1 VLYWLL
7 YPLHDQWILFN
18 VLRYITFRSA
28 YAMVTAL
35 VISFLL
41 GPWVMRKLRALQG
54 RAAVREDTPV
64 THQIKVGTPSMGGLL
79 ILGSIV
85 VPVLLWGDLG
95 NRYVQL
101 VLLSTVWMG
110 LIGFLDDY
118 LKMVRRKGLV
128 ARTKL
133 VGQIGLGLAIGA
145 ILYFAP
151 LQPDLAT
158 RTSVPFLK
166 HVNPDLGWFYI
177 VFVAFVIT
185 GVSNAV
191 NLADGLD
198 GLAIGL
204 CALAFLAYAGLAYV
218 TGNRIFAE
226 YLNILYLRG
235 GGELT
240 VFCLAAVGAALG
252 FLWYNTH
259 PAQMFMGDTGS
270 LALGGALGT
279 VAVLVKKEFLL
290 LVIGGVLVAEALSV
304 MIQVLSYRWRRK
316 RVFRMAPLHHH
327 FELMGW
333 PETKIVVRFWI
344 IAALLVMLSLSTI
357 KLQ

>member
-1 VLYWLL
+1 MLYWLL
-7 YPLHDQWILFN
+7 YPLHDLFIAFN
-18 VLRYITFRSA
+18 VVRYITFRSA

-64 THQIKVGTPSMGGLL
+64 THQVKVGTPSMGGLL
-79 ILGSIV
+79 VVGSIV
-85 VPVLLWGDLG
+85 VPVLLWGDLS
-95 NRYVQL
+95 NRYVLL
-101 VLLSTVWMG
+101 VLATTVCMG
-110 LIGFLDDY
+110 AIGFLDDM
-118 LKMVRRKGLV
+118 LKLLRRQGLV
-128 ARTKL
+128 GRYKLTGQIL
-133 VGQIGLGLAIGA
+133 VGLGVGCA
-145 ILYFAP
+145 LYFFPA
-151 LQPDLAT
+151 QPELAS

-166 HVNPDLGWFYI
+166 NVNPDLGIFYV
-177 VFVAFVIT
+177 VFVALVIT
-185 GVSNAV
+185 GASNAV

-198 GLAIGL
+198 GLATGL

-226 YLNILYLRG
+226 YLNIPYLRG
-235 GGELT
+235 GGEVT
-240 VFCLAAVGAALG
+240 VFCMAAVGAALG

-259 PAQMFMGDTGS
+259 PAEMFMGDTGS
-270 LALGGALGT
+270 LALGGALGA

-290 LVIGGVLVAEALSV
+290 VVIGGVLVAEALSV

-344 IAALLVMLSLSTI
+344 IAALLVMLSLSTL

>member
-7 YPLHDQWILFN
+7 YPLHDQLIVFN

-85 VPVLLWGDLG
+85 VPVLLWGDLA

-101 VLLSTVWMG
+101 VLATTVCMG
-110 LIGFLDDY
+110 GIGFVDDY
-118 LKMVRRKGLV
+118 LKLVRKEGLV
-128 ARTKL
+128 GRYKLAGQIL
-133 VGQIGLGLAIGA
+133 VGLGVGA
-145 ILYFAP
+145 VLYFFP
-151 LQPDLAT
+151 LQPEFST
-158 RTSVPFLK
+158 QTSVPFLK
-166 HVNPDLGWFYI
+166 NVNPDLGIFYI
-177 VFVAFVIT
+177 VFVAVVIT
-185 GVSNAV
+185 GSSNAV

-218 TGNRIFAE
+218 TGNRIFAD

-235 GGELT
+235 GGEVT
-240 VFCLAAVGAALG
+240 VFCMAAVGAALG

-259 PAQMFMGDTGS
+259 PAEMFMGDTGS
-270 LALGGALGT
+270 LALGGALGA
-279 VAVLVKKEFLL
+279 VAVLVKKELL
-290 LVIGGVLVAEALSV
+290 LVLIGGVLVAEALSV
-304 MIQVLSYRWRRK
+304 MIQVSSYRWRRK

-327 FELMGW
+327 FELLGW

>member
-1 VLYWLL
+1 
-7 YPLHDQWILFN
+7 
-18 VLRYITFRSA
+18 
-28 YAMVTAL
+28 
-35 VISFLL
+35 
-41 GPWVMRKLRALQG
+41 MRRLRALQG

-64 THQIKVGTPSMGGLL
+64 THQMKVGTPSMGGLL

-101 VLLSTVWMG
+101 VLATTLCMG
-110 LIGFLDDY
+110 GLGFLDDY
-118 LKMVRRKGLV
+118 LKLVRREGLGGRYKLTAQV
-128 ARTKL
+128 L
-133 VGQIGLGLAIGA
+133 VGLGVGCV
-145 ILYFAP
+145 LYFFP
-151 LQPDLAT
+151 LQPEFST
-158 RTSVPFLK
+158 QTSVPFLK
-166 HVNPDLGWFYI
+166 NVNPDLGILYI
-177 VFVAFVIT
+177 LFVAIVIT
-185 GVSNAV
+185 GSSNAV

-218 TGNRIFAE
+218 TGNRIFAD

-235 GGELT
+235 GGEVT
-240 VFCLAAVGAALG
+240 VFCMAAVGAALG

-259 PAQMFMGDTGS
+259 PAEMFMGDTGS
-270 LALGGALGT
+270 LALGGALGA
-279 VAVLVKKEFLL
+279 VAVLVKKELL
-290 LVIGGVLVAEALSV
+290 LILIGGVLVAEALSV
-304 MIQVLSYRWRRK
+304 MIQVSSYRWRRK